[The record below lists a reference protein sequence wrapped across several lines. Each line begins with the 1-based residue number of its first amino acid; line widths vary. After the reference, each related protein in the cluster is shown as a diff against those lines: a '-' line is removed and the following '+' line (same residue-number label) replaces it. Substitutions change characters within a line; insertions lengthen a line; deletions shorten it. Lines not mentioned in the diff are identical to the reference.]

1 MKTDEYL
8 EFYYKMSGEII
19 AHITSLEYQ
28 TTMMI
33 AKHFCSPHR
42 DEPRAY
48 AMARIDE
55 VIFVLSENIRSFTTK
70 LQLLDS
76 ILKTHYSPFFINHP
90 EFVARQEREG
100 SGVGLGDDERRA
112 AAALITQNPLD
123 VVGDAEPASAARAVG
138 DFEPRDLDRV
148 IERHELQKLRCN
160 AARDVLESTVAEAVT
175 HHVGGRRLPNR
186 QRRRAPQVAA
196 VLVTQVHDLRR
207 CVAHWIVGPRGEL
220 ILLRIDRPCGPGA
233 VGGHEEAELRIG
245 DDVGP
250 RRRRPATLLE
260 PF

>member
-90 EFVARQEREG
+90 EFI
-100 SGVGLGDDERRA
+100 S
-112 AAALITQNPLD
+112 
-123 VVGDAEPASAARAVG
+123 
-138 DFEPRDLDRV
+138 DLRSMNKYRIKFAHHQVKVPEDIIKGENIQPV
-148 IERHELQKLRCN
+148 EELQNIILVQMN
-160 AARDVLESTVAEAVT
+160 PEASVEANEVPYSINQHQINIKT
-175 HHVGGRRLPNR
+175 IHKCF
-186 QRRRAPQVAA
+186 ASFK
-196 VLVTQVHDLRR
+196 
-207 CVAHWIVGPRGEL
+207 EL
-220 ILLRIDRPCGPGA
+220 CYTP
-233 VGGHEEAELRIG
+233 
-245 DDVGP
+245 
-250 RRRRPATLLE
+250 PA
-260 PF
+260 FIMK